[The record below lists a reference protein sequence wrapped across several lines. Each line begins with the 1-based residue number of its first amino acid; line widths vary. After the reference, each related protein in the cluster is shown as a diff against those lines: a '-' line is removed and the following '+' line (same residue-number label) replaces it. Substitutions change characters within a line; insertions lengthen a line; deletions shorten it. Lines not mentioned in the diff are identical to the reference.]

1 MFDIGFPELIV
12 ILVVALIVYG
22 PERLPDLA
30 RAMGRGYAEFRRAMN
45 DLKETF
51 DQDETVREIKQEFH
65 SAQMDVL
72 YGPTQQEPVE
82 IRPIPDVREIKP
94 VPDVGDITTPEA
106 PDEAS
111 KESPDPAENGAPKS
125 AVPAQHQDN
134 KPL

>member
-72 YGPTQQEPVE
+72 YGPTKQEPVE

-111 KESPDPAENGAPKS
+111 KESPDPAENGTPKS